1 MAVSADL
8 RLFEK
13 AWTAI
18 RGGFVEMFKLAEQ
31 GSFDEIDAIQPLA
44 SANALRA
51 KATYMYFPEELLPI
65 CSKDHLDHF
74 LGVLGAPPRE
84 GRSSRPI
91 ASS

>member
-1 MAVSADL
+1 MPTSTSSSRNRPIRHGGIR
-8 RLFEK
+8 RLTALIEE

-51 KATYMYFPEELLPI
+51 KATYMYFPEELLPDPFQG
-65 CSKDHLDHF
+65 S
-74 LGVLGAPPRE
+74 P
-84 GRSSRPI
+84 
-91 ASS
+91 